1 MVEYINVYL
10 DRDEF
15 SNRIGGGI
23 PKGSIFIIE
32 GENGTG
38 KSIVCQRILYGAIS
52 NNHSATYISTELSV
66 VDFIKQ
72 MESLGYD
79 IKDYLLNQKLLFIP
93 TLNLFNRIREREN
106 LIFELTKERSRK
118 ILENELI
125 ILDSLS
131 YPLINGLDKM
141 DSIRLI
147 EFLSKIKNLDKTII
161 LTYNPSEINRFFVR
175 NIRRIA
181 DIYFNLRFS
190 SIGESSLL
198 KMIEVKRFRYPMGIY
213 NTLIPFRVEPNIG
226 LIIEI
231 SSYV

>member
-1 MVEYINVYL
+1 
-10 DRDEF
+10 
-15 SNRIGGGI
+15 
-23 PKGSIFIIE
+23 
-32 GENGTG
+32 
-38 KSIVCQRILYGAIS
+38 
-52 NNHSATYISTELSV
+52 
-66 VDFIKQ
+66 
-72 MESLGYD
+72 
-79 IKDYLLNQKLLFIP
+79 
-93 TLNLFNRIREREN
+93 
-106 LIFELTKERSRK
+106 
-118 ILENELI
+118 
-125 ILDSLS
+125 LDSLS
-131 YPLINGLDKM
+131 YPLINGLNKM

-190 SIGESSLL
+190 SVGESSLL